1 VEPELSPSN
10 ETRHDQLHRALVDRL
25 SANLRPSRPLWPVR
39 RRLALWLVIEA
50 AVLLRAMVVTG
61 NDFAMKLRHP
71 PYALEIAFFA
81 AAGLI
86 LAAMALKASIPGRE
100 VRPWQTALAVA
111 LVLGGILMLFAVPI
125 RTDLPLSQ
133 FAGIGSQC
141 AFATFANAILPWIAL
156 WWAVRRGA
164 PGNGRAAGAMVG
176 ASAMLFSF
184 AIMRIVCPIDE
195 PLHLV
200 TWHLGPAIAVTL
212 ISTLAGAFWLRFPR
226 RRAAIAH

>member
-1 VEPELSPSN
+1 LSPSN
-10 ETRHDQLHRALVDRL
+10 EARHDQLHRALVERMA
-25 SANLRPSRPLWPVR
+25 ANLRPSRPLWPVR
-39 RRLALWLVIEA
+39 RRLALWLMIEV
-50 AVLLRAMVVTG
+50 AVLVRAMVVTG

-71 PYALEIAFFA
+71 PYALEIGFFGI
-81 AAGLI
+81 AGLI

-100 VRPWQTALAVA
+100 SRPCQMALAVT
-111 LVLGGILMLFAVPI
+111 LVLGGTLILFAVPM

-184 AIMRIVCPIDE
+184 AIMRIACPIDE

-212 ISTLAGAFWLRFPR
+212 LSTLAGAVWLRFPR
-226 RRAAIAH
+226 RRAAIAF

>member
-1 VEPELSPSN
+1 LSPSN
-10 ETRHDQLHRALVDRL
+10 QTRHDQLHRALVDRL
-25 SANLRPSRPLWPVR
+25 AANLRPSRPLWPLR
-39 RRLALWLVIEA
+39 RRLALWLAIEV

-61 NDFAMKLRHP
+61 NDFALRLRHP
-71 PYALEIAFFA
+71 PYALEIAFFGI
-81 AAGLI
+81 AGLI
-86 LAAMALKASIPGRE
+86 LAAMALCSAIPGRE
-100 VRPWQTALAVA
+100 SRPWQTPLAVA
-111 LVLGGILMLFAVPI
+111 LVLGGTLMLFAVPM

-133 FAGIGSQC
+133 FVGVGSQC
-141 AFATFANAILPWIAL
+141 ALATLANAFLPWIAL

-212 ISTLAGAFWLRFPR
+212 ISTLAGAVWLRFPR
-226 RRAAIAH
+226 RRAAIAL

>member
-1 VEPELSPSN
+1 MSPSN

-39 RRLALWLVIEA
+39 RRFALWLAIEV
-50 AVLLRAMVVTG
+50 AVLLRAMTVTG

-71 PYALEIAFFA
+71 PYALEIGFFA
-81 AAGLI
+81 AAALI

-111 LVLGGILMLFAVPI
+111 LVLGGILMLFAVPMQ
-125 RTDLPLSQ
+125 TEMPLSQ
-133 FAGIGSQC
+133 FVSVGSRC
-141 AFATFANAILPWIAL
+141 ALETCTKAILPWIAL

-164 PGNGRAAGAMVG
+164 PGDGRAAGAMVG

-184 AIMRIVCPIDE
+184 AIMRIACPIDE
-195 PLHLV
+195 PLHLI
-200 TWHLGPAIAVTL
+200 TWHLGPVIAVTL

-226 RRAAIAH
+226 RRAAIAR